1 MRFRSVPFPAQK
13 AVVLAQ
19 KANRRATIERRGV
32 FIADA
37 VGINN
42 SADAEQRR
50 TRSAKGSGRGLPVI
64 GHEAR
69 HSNLGIDLSTGSQ
82 AIGCSAFNNR
92 GIGID

>member
-1 MRFRSVPFPAQK
+1 
-13 AVVLAQ
+13 
-19 KANRRATIERRGV
+19 
-32 FIADA
+32 
-37 VGINN
+37 
-42 SADAEQRR
+42 
-50 TRSAKGSGRGLPVI
+50 VI